1 MRLALCCLV
10 MLAACSS
17 HEVRCDAH
25 LLPINAPAR
34 TQVPGA
40 AAPPAGAAAK
50 AAPASAPRPEAR

>member
-25 LLPINAPAR
+25 LLPINPPAR

-40 AAPPAGAAAK
+40 GAPSARAAAK
-50 AAPASAPRPEAR
+50 AAPASAPPPEAR